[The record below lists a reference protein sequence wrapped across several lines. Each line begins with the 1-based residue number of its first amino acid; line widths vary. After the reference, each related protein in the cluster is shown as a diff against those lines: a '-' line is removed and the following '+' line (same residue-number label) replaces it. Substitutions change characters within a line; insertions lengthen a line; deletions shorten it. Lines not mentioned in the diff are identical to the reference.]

1 MKDIR
6 LVIGNKNYSSWSMC
20 PWLMLKMFDV
30 DFEEIQ
36 IALYQDNTAEKLGPY
51 SPSLKV
57 PVLLH
62 RDITVWDSLSICEY
76 ISEDLL
82 GGGSGWPSSPK
93 RKATAR
99 SVAAEIHSEFPALK
113 RDWPMNCKA
122 SFKLTPSDELQN
134 EIARIDAIWS
144 CCRRRYGANGNYLF
158 GRFSI
163 ADCMSAWIAVCF
175 EAYGAELS
183 SDANTYMQILLDNP
197 FVQKWITLGR
207 REQEPL
213 SIAYA
218 TSA

>member
-6 LVIGNKNYSSWSMC
+6 LVIGNKNYSSWSLC
-20 PWLMLKMFDV
+20 PWLMLKMHDI

-36 IALYQDNTAEKLGPY
+36 VALYQDNTAEKLGPY

-62 RDITVWDSLSICEY
+62 NEITVWDSLSICEY
-76 ISEDLL
+76 INDEIIV
-82 GGGSGWPSSPK
+82 GSGWPSSPK
-93 RKATAR
+93 RRATAR
-99 SVAAEIHSEFPALK
+99 SVAAEIHSEFPILK
-113 RDWPMNCKA
+113 KEWPMNCKA
-122 SFKLTPSDELQN
+122 SFELIPSESLQN

-183 SDANTYMQILLDNP
+183 SDAYIYMQTLLDNP

-218 TSA
+218 SNG

>member
-1 MKDIR
+1 MKDVR

-20 PWLMLKMFDV
+20 PWLLLKMFDI

-62 RDITVWDSLSICEY
+62 QEVTVWDSLSICEY
-76 ISEDLL
+76 INEEFL
-82 GGGSGWPSSPK
+82 GGAGWPANPK
-93 RKATAR
+93 RKSAAR
-99 SVAAEIHSEFPALK
+99 SVSAEVHSEFPNLK
-113 RDWPMNCKA
+113 QDWPMNCKA
-122 SFKLTPSDELQN
+122 SYRLMPSGALAD

-144 CCRRRYGANGNYLF
+144 CTRRRYGENGNYMF

-163 ADCMSAWIAVCF
+163 ADCMFAPVAVSF
-175 EAYGAELS
+175 DAYGAEIS
-183 SDANTYMQILLDNP
+183 KEANTYLQTLLDNP

-207 REQEPL
+207 REKEPL

-218 TSA
+218 STA